1 MLPFHNMCCDQ
12 PLPVEVEHIL
22 TARARHL
29 DSAARFARLQQQM
42 HFRIVAQRLKMS
54 HTLHRLCD
62 RLFVYNVALSKDNHN
77 TKPFFD
83 QLRQDFDLHLSHHLG
98 MDFLQ
103 LLIPEDMKLWIF
115 LLKLL

>member
-1 MLPFHNMCCDQ
+1 MCCDQ

-42 HFRIVAQRLKMS
+42 HFRIVAQRLK
-54 HTLHRLCD
+54 
-62 RLFVYNVALSKDNHN
+62 NVPPSTGFAIVSLYTMLPLSKDNHN
-77 TKPFFD
+77 TKALFD

>member
-1 MLPFHNMCCDQ
+1 MLPLHDMCCDQ

-22 TARARHL
+22 AARACHL

-54 HTLHRLCD
+54 HTLHRLCN

-77 TKPFFD
+77 TKALFD
-83 QLRQDFDLHLSHHLG
+83 QLRQNFDLHLSHHLR

>member
-1 MLPFHNMCCDQ
+1 
-12 PLPVEVEHIL
+12 
-22 TARARHL
+22 
-29 DSAARFARLQQQM
+29 M
-42 HFRIVAQRLKMS
+42 HFRIVAQWLKMS

-62 RLFVYNVALSKDNHN
+62 RLLIYNVALSKDNHN
-77 TKPFFD
+77 TKPLFD
-83 QLRQDFDLHLSHHLG
+83 QLRQNFDLHLPHHLR